1 MIAPVVKSLVLQ
13 GFRSVPGTRL
23 ELDNPTFLVGR
34 NGSGKSNLVDAFA
47 FLGEAMASPL
57 GAAFERR
64 GSLSV
69 VLNRSPGSSEP
80 AHLGLGVEL
89 GRLGRG
95 EVVGARYAFEVRF
108 TPRHGFEVARE
119 QCKIRLRDG
128 ASHWFEREGG
138 EFRSNVPGLEP
149 ALEPAALGLPV
160 VGGDARFAP
169 VLRTLAAIQ
178 VHSIEPA
185 RLRELQDS
193 NGGRRLR
200 RDGANCAGVLQDIA
214 EESPEDMTRIRE
226 VLATIVPDVREM
238 RVREHGGK
246 LALEFIQ
253 ANGDE
258 GLRFDASGMSD
269 GALRAVGL
277 LAAVYQRPKPSLLI
291 IEEPEA
297 TIHTGAIGAIS
308 DLLRHAARSVQV
320 LVTTHSPELLD
331 ADWIE
336 DRHLRV
342 TEWERGATHVSRVSE
357 ATRQALARHV
367 MGAGELLRSNALE
380 ATAAR
385 DAGPVLFEGDP
396 R

>member
-1 MIAPVVKSLVLQ
+1 MIAPVVESLVLQ

-47 FLGEAMASPL
+47 LLGEAMASPL
-57 GAAFERR
+57 DAVFERR
-64 GSLSV
+64 GSLAV
-69 VLNRSPGSSEP
+69 LLNRSPGLPEP

-89 GRLGRG
+89 GRLGG
-95 EVVGARYAFEVRF
+95 DVVGARYSFEVRSA
-108 TPRHGFEVARE
+108 PRHGFEIARE
-119 QCKIRLRDG
+119 QCTIRLVEG
-128 ASHWFEREGG
+128 ESHWFDREGRK
-138 EFRSNVPGLEP
+138 FRSNVRGLEP

-178 VHSIEPA
+178 AHSIEPA

-200 RDGANCAGVLQDIA
+200 RDGANCAGVLREIA
-214 EESPEDMTRIRE
+214 EQSPEDMARICE
-226 VLATIVPDVREM
+226 ILATIVPDIREVRI
-238 RVREHGGK
+238 REHGSK
-246 LALEFIQ
+246 LAMEFVQ
-253 ANGDE
+253 ANGNE
-258 GLRFDASGMSD
+258 GLRFEASGMSD

-297 TIHTGAIGAIS
+297 TIHTGAIGAIL
-308 DLLRHAARSVQV
+308 DLLRHAARSMQV

-336 DRHLRV
+336 DRHLRI

-357 ATRQALARHV
+357 ATRLALARHI
-367 MGAGELLRSNALE
+367 MGAGELLRSNALD
-380 ATAAR
+380 AAPSGR
-385 DAGPVLFEGDP
+385 ETESLFFEGET